1 MNGSEPVILKKISAD
16 QPSLEA
22 IKSESISMVRPTTP
36 GMAISRATGIN
47 ILQTANDMTTLTE
60 RLKNCG
66 LIIEKTF
73 HYVYSDASN
82 RAKLLYCIT
91 THGQHVMVEP
101 PEGLMVCG
109 GLSIVEQR
117 VDVISKG
124 VSEQIKE
131 ALKGIYTGYAYMAGG
146 GIHYVGMKGA
156 EPRFFGYEKYA
167 DGKSN
172 LDVRTLSYTVIPA
185 VHWSQLAEPSRLNTI
200 DAHISALYAGSP
212 LDKLI
217 SIAGLSSLLTSS
229 GPITFFAPEDKILAG
244 LLQIGASPEKVRAIV
259 LAHIAMDRIGKDAPS
274 SPPMTPKSNGQ
285 TLTPSNDVSNTGNSV
300 VVVTALAQNKFE
312 IHRVGGVVVGI
323 VPLPAKDKKIHV
335 VGEGIGKYNGMLYRI
350 NGTLEP
356 VAPNVQIPISS
367 DYDSVVTVFDINRTT
382 MDIRVIL
389 YKLNSKKIAEMSIM
403 LEFIQAATKV
413 MFDEIKVASDQ
424 DGLKLLADSNELLNL
439 FLTREIPCTTRCAN
453 LDQKGMIV
461 QAENVKFDKVVRAGN
476 RLSSLKHKIEKM
488 WLKVSRIDQ
497 NLHVEDPIGSVMELE
512 DFDE

>member
-1 MNGSEPVILKKISAD
+1 MNEAEPTILKKISAD
-16 QPSLEA
+16 QPSMDA
-22 IKSESISMVRPTTP
+22 VKSESISMVRPTTP

-47 ILQTANDMTTLTE
+47 ILQTAKDMTALTE

-73 HYVYSDASN
+73 HYVFSDASN

-91 THGQHVMVEP
+91 THGQYVMVEP

-146 GIHYVGMKGA
+146 GIHYVGTKGA

-212 LDKLI
+212 LEKLV
-217 SIAGLSSLLTSS
+217 SIAGLSALLTSS

-244 LLQIGASPEKVRAIV
+244 LLQIGASPEKVRSIV
-259 LAHIAMDRIGKDAPS
+259 LAHIVMDRIDKNPPS
-274 SPPMTPKSNGQ
+274 SPPMTPKNTGQ
-285 TLTPSNDVSNTGNSV
+285 TLTPINDTSTMANSV
-300 VVVTALAQNKFE
+300 TVVTALGQNKFE
-312 IHRVGGVVVGI
+312 VHRSGGVVVGI
-323 VPLPAKDKKIHV
+323 IPLPAKDKKIRI
-335 VGEGIGKYNGMLYRI
+335 VGDGIGKYNGMLYRI
-350 NGTLEP
+350 DSTLEP
-356 VAPNVQIPISS
+356 VAQNVQIPSSS
-367 DYDSVVTVFDINRTT
+367 DYDNVVTVFDINRTT

-403 LEFIQAATKV
+403 LEFIQSATRV
-413 MFDEIKVASDQ
+413 MFEEIQVGTDK
-424 DGLKLLADSNELLNL
+424 DGLKLLADSNELLNM
-439 FLTREIPCTTRCAN
+439 FLTREVPCTTRCAN
-453 LDQKGMIV
+453 LDQKGMVV
-461 QAENVKFDKVVRAGN
+461 QAENVKFDKIVRAGN

-497 NLHVEDPIGSVMELE
+497 NLHVDDPIGSVMDLE